1 MTKISQ
7 YTPITSLVNGDLID
21 TSQDSGGGI
30 YATKSIDFQDLQSS
44 IFYNRTENGATIQE
58 VRTATDL
65 PSVLIANTTYVI
77 IGEVTISTS
86 INVTNDGCAIV
97 GLDRNKDILN
107 YSGTGTFLTITDVNF
122 TLRNLQIKGTGV
134 GSTIL
139 SATNFTIGVSA
150 NNYGRTKV
158 LTLFSCEF
166 RNCVNFGTILGFE
179 LVDINNSLFWYITGT
194 TGIQFQDVRHLE
206 ISSCEVFNWFDES
219 TGLIYSTAKMIE
231 LLANGVDNVGFA
243 VVNINGCIVHPE
255 QTQDGL
261 TMNALSTTIFGTIS
275 ANTFI
280 NVGLTT
286 GILFDVDYDIQNST
300 IIQANQGIQN
310 GNAKISMQLSDN
322 ANRLQ
327 TITGDPS
334 QSNPIIFKGTNMVT
348 GAFTN
353 AITFPISQRMIGT
366 ISDCSFTYDTKIEGN
381 FLINVNM
388 VLLHTNGADT
398 LATVQLRRNGVDMVD
413 GYYQAQLKDDAE
425 FPLAFS
431 VLTTASISTPD
442 VFDFEMSV
450 RGKAPP
456 YALDNIKDVTVVSLV
471 VNAYQF

>member
-30 YATKSIDFQDLQSS
+30 YATKSIDFQDFQSS
-44 IFYNRTENGATIQE
+44 IFYNRTENGVIVQE

-65 PSVLIANTTYVI
+65 PSVLIANTTYLI

-194 TGIQFQDVRHLE
+194 IGIQFQDVRHLE

-231 LLANGVDNVGFA
+231 LMANGVDNVGFA

-261 TMNALSTTIFGTIS
+261 LMNALSTTIFGTIS

-286 GILFDVDYDIQNST
+286 GTLFDVDYDVQNAY
-300 IIQANQGIQN
+300 IIQANQGATN
-310 GNAKISMQLSDN
+310 GNSFATMSLTGNLVYLDN
-322 ANRLQ
+322 SV
-327 TITGDPS
+327 T
-334 QSNPIIFKGTNMVT
+334 NPILLTEANTVG
-348 GAFTN
+348 GGGFT
-353 AITFPISQRMIGT
+353 APISFPISQRT
-366 ISDCSFTYDTKIEGN
+366 INTVATGNIEYNSKIDAN
-381 FLINVNM
+381 FFVT
-388 VLLHTNGADT
+388 VS
-398 LATVQLRRNGVDMVD
+398 ATVQMAGNGNITLRLVKNGTPITSSIGVTEIKSGISETITFSLLGTTQQGDDFQIEVESSTSVNVLVSELVLN
-413 GYYQAQLKDDAE
+413 GYQ
-425 FPLAFS
+425 
-431 VLTTASISTPD
+431 I
-442 VFDFEMSV
+442 
-450 RGKAPP
+450 
-456 YALDNIKDVTVVSLV
+456 
-471 VNAYQF
+471 